1 MCFSDLYVANY
12 KLVINLTIRTLVE
25 KAIWDEIA
33 FSNYVS
39 PTKPRIVRALGA
51 IPKPSSSK
59 TRLIHNYSCPHG
71 QVVNDYIT
79 TNSFGFQ
86 TLEKNAWIESVLL
99 EKWVWKINSK
109 MKVANLHIL
118 LFIDNCTAHVSSGPQ
133 KHKINFLPGT
143 LHKQASAG
151 RPRSNTK
158 SESPLSPD
166 SNTNDAA
173 VLEYLSV

>member
-12 KLVINLTIRTLVE
+12 KSVINPTIRTLVE

-33 FSNYVS
+33 FSTYVS

-51 IPKPSSSK
+51 IPKPSSSE

-86 TLEKNAWIESVLL
+86 TLEKNAWIDSVSL
-99 EKWVWKINSK
+99 EKWV
-109 MKVANLHIL
+109 
-118 LFIDNCTAHVSSGPQ
+118 
-133 KHKINFLPGT
+133 
-143 LHKQASAG
+143 
-151 RPRSNTK
+151 
-158 SESPLSPD
+158 
-166 SNTNDAA
+166 
-173 VLEYLSV
+173 